1 MPIHNQDIAGI
12 FDTVG
17 DLLDIKGENPFRV
30 RSYKNAA
37 RAIEEMSQ
45 NVTEMVDKNED
56 LTELPGIGKDLS
68 QKIEEIVRTGRL
80 EYLKNLTK
88 EVPLSLLDL
97 LKIETLGPKKVGK
110 LYQELS
116 IRDLDSLEKAIDEGK
131 VQDLEGFGEKTVEK
145 MKTEIERIRSS
156 PQERR
161 FLLAAAEE
169 IVSSL
174 VEELE
179 KIPSVDRIIIA
190 GSYRRRKETVGDI
203 DVLVTCDDPETVME
217 RFVSYEDVTTV
228 ISHGSTKSSIKLRSG
243 RESDLQV
250 DLRVVPDE
258 SYGAALHY
266 FTGSKAHNVAVRKR
280 AVSKG
285 LKINEYGVFRDD
297 EMLAGETEDAVYE
310 QVGLP
315 YIEPELRED
324 RGEIDAGLN
333 GNLPELITEKDMK
346 GDLQTHSTESDGKNS
361 IKEMARAAIEMGY
374 EYFAVTDHSQRVS
387 VAGGMDEK
395 RLAKQIDYITSIQE
409 KFADFTILKSIEV
422 DILEDGTLDLPDSIL
437 KELDIV
443 TCSIHYNRNLSYEK
457 QTERILRAMD
467 NRYFN
472 ILAHPTGRLIG
483 SREPYQFDLEKIM
496 REAAARGCFLEINAH
511 PERLDLNDTHARMA
525 KEMGL
530 KLTIST
536 DSHSTANLKNIRY
549 GISQARRGWLTRDDV
564 LNTRPW
570 SEVKKLISR

>member
-37 RAIEEMSQ
+37 RTIEDMSQ
-45 NVTEMVDKNED
+45 NVTEMVDKKED

-68 QKIEEIVRTGRL
+68 EKIEEIVRTGRL
-80 EYLKNLTK
+80 EYLKKLTK

-97 LKIETLGPKKVGK
+97 LKIDTLGPKKVGK

-116 IRDLDSLEKAIDEGK
+116 IRDLDSLEKAIGEGK
-131 VQDLEGFGEKTVEK
+131 VQDIEGFGDKTVEK
-145 MKTEIERIRSS
+145 IKTEIERIRSS

-161 FLLAAAEE
+161 FLLADAEE
-169 IVSSL
+169 IISSL
-174 VEELE
+174 VEELK
-179 KIPSVDRIIIA
+179 KISSVDHIIIA

-217 RFVSYEDVTTV
+217 RFVSYEDVTAV
-228 ISHGSTKSSIKLRSG
+228 ISHGPTKSSVKLRSG

-280 AVSKG
+280 AVSNG
-285 LKINEYGVFRDD
+285 LKINEYGVYRDD
-297 EMLAGETEDAVYE
+297 KLLAGKTEEDVYE

-333 GNLPELITEKDMK
+333 ESLPELITGEDMK

-361 IKEMARAAIEMGY
+361 IEEMARAAVAMGY

-395 RLAKQIDYITSIQE
+395 RLEQQIDYIAGIQK
-409 KFADFTILKSIEV
+409 KFSGFTILKSIEV
-422 DILEDGTLDLPDSIL
+422 DILEDGSLDLPDSIL

-472 ILAHPTGRLIG
+472 IFAHPTGRLIG
-483 SREPYQFDLEKIM
+483 SREPYRFDLEKVM
-496 REAAARGCFLEINAH
+496 RAAVERNCFLEINAH
-511 PERLDLNDTHARMA
+511 PQRLDLNDTNTHMA

-536 DSHSTANLKNIRY
+536 DSHSTANLQNIRY

-564 LNTRPW
+564 LNTRSW
-570 SEVKKLISR
+570 SEMKKLISR